1 MKSSNLEATPMHD
14 LFIALAYVGIL
25 FAPAIV
31 AAFSGKETD
40 A

>member
-1 MKSSNLEATPMHD
+1 MHD

-25 FAPAIV
+25 LAPAIV
-31 AAFSGKETD
+31 AAYSGKETD